1 MRKPD
6 PNVVSAIVEAAL
18 REDLGDGDHTSLSTI
33 PATAVG
39 KAELTA
45 QAHGVVAG
53 IDVAEMVF
61 KKVDKDLHFEP
72 VVADGQTVQPG
83 DVIFSVS
90 GKRISILSAERLA
103 LNFMQRMSGI
113 ATMTRNV
120 VQKVTGTSA
129 KILDTRK
136 TTPNLRLLEK
146 YAVAAGGG
154 GNHRYG
160 LYDMIMIKDN
170 HIDFAGGI
178 TQAIDACAAY
188 LQKHNKA
195 LEIEVEVRDFSELD
209 EVLQRGGVQRI
220 MLDNFSPGDIG
231 KALKRIGGRF
241 QTEASGGI
249 TLENVREYAETG
261 IEYISMGALTHHI
274 KSLDMSLKA
283 VK

>member
-113 ATMTRNV
+113 ATMTHNV

-188 LQKHNKA
+188 LQKHNKT

-220 MLDNFSPGDIG
+220 MLDNFSPGDIRE
-231 KALKRIGGRF
+231 ALQRIGGRF

-249 TLENVREYAETG
+249 TLKNVREYAETG